1 MTPRQISLVKNSW
14 KLLRE
19 VDPALL
25 GDVFYSHL
33 FLIMPAARAMFR
45 ADMKDQYSKLLDMLH
60 AVVTRLDRL
69 DEITEEVKQLAI
81 RHINYGVKPAHYIA
95 VGDSLLWTL
104 EQALGKDW
112 NIDTAD
118 AWRSCYQLL
127 SDTMIQA
134 AEGSADT
141 AK

>member
-25 GDVFYSHL
+25 GDVFYSRL

-45 ADMKDQYSKLLDMLH
+45 VDIKDQYSKLLDMLH

-81 RHINYGVKPAHYIA
+81 RHINYGVKPAHYTA

-112 NIDTAD
+112 NTDTAD
-118 AWRSCYQLL
+118 AWKSCYQLL

-134 AEGSADT
+134 AEGRSDA
-141 AK
+141 AQ